1 MAKKR
6 ITTEEIERENWDNP
20 TYWAARLIVT
30 IKDGNAKS
38 EQWVRSNLRRLGFDL
53 VRASEMEVSQ

>member
-38 EQWVRSNLRRLGFDL
+38 EQWVRCNLRRLGFDL
-53 VRASEMEVSQ
+53 VRASETELSQ